1 MALLK
6 GNASTITIPVKA
18 AFTRDGVDREVAF
31 TVAFKR
37 RTREEQIAQ
46 AEYIDAEDLDG
57 FARASTRLAR
67 SKEILRQIITGWRD
81 LRGADGEEIPFSL
94 EVLDEMLADDDYY
107 DALVTGLTE
116 STLPKARRKN

>member
-1 MALLK
+1 MPSLVIR
-6 GNASTITIPVKA
+6 TI
-18 AFTRDGVDREVAF
+18 
-31 TVAFKR
+31 
-37 RTREEQIAQ
+37 
-46 AEYIDAEDLDG
+46 G

-107 DALVTGLTE
+107 DALVSGLTE